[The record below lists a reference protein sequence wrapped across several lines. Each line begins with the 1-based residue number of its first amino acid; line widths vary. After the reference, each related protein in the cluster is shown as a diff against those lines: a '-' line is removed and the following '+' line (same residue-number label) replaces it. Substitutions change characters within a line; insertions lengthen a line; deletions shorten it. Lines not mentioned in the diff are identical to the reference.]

1 MNPTLTELETQLA
14 GAEAPRIRQQAVDL
28 LSDLRDRHLQGS
40 QTVPADPEAS
50 QQHHVRRQTMLS
62 ACDAAL
68 RVLQTEGATPS
79 ATHT

>member
-28 LSDLRDRHLQGS
+28 LSDLRGRHLQGS

-50 QQHHVRRQTMLS
+50 QQHLRRQTMLS